1 MTALDTAKEIYS
13 QYLYI
18 EDNFNET
25 LLCDKCNYNRNL
37 AKYSSI
43 IAVDLIIKNTKIIFG
58 EENRSFNYWH
68 QVKNILQKL

>member
-1 MTALDTAKEIYS
+1 MTPLDTAKEIYS

-25 LLCDKCNYNRNL
+25 LLCDKCDYNGNL

-58 EENRSFNYWH
+58 EENLSFNYWH